1 MRRFK
6 IELARDT
13 RLIFTA
19 WGLLLPQ
26 HYSLSVSVA
35 VHTTTKT
42 PRFTRKRCKMRYCAA
57 ILLFIA
63 LSETALAATCTYYRS
78 SHRVTF
84 GSVTCTT
91 RPPLWWSRGIAF
103 QPGITT
109 LVDMATAAIGS
120 SFIDS
125 GRVGGYWDYHTKI
138 PELGCRG
145 GFALHPGSYSEGCIT
160 VESNNCYRDLTN
172 VINRY
177 RATSFSVYECLQCR
191 RIYSWWRRSYS
202 CRGGTNTIS
211 RLRTTDLQAV

>member
-78 SHRVTF
+78 SHRVTC

-91 RPPLWWSRGIAF
+91 RPPSNSWWSRGSLPAGNYLIGRYGYRGNWF
-103 QPGITT
+103 QLYRQRSSGGVLGLPHQDPGTG
-109 LVDMATAAIGS
+109 MPW
-120 SFIDS
+120 
-125 GRVGGYWDYHTKI
+125 RVCS
-138 PELGCRG
+138 P
-145 GFALHPGSYSEGCIT
+145 
-160 VESNNCYRDLTN
+160 
-172 VINRY
+172 
-177 RATSFSVYECLQCR
+177 
-191 RIYSWWRRSYS
+191 SW
-202 CRGGTNTIS
+202 
-211 RLRTTDLQAV
+211 